1 LSFKNIKIKWH
12 FKNKTFD
19 EFVRALWVFCG
30 VLSIVLFLQIDRIVH
45 QDLYN
50 YGLKFSYDWAN
61 TYWMAFRLALAF
73 MLIPV
78 ILSGFQLTFDLM
90 TWLKA
95 RKEDINEETKQP
107 IPAKKAKKRKMKRVH
122 KPRNSKK
129 HEKRVEEQNLGRGT
143 LMECSNCGK
152 TFTKPLIMLD
162 FSGDEAKLISMCPYC
177 NAQLDN
183 NQETEEVHCYVKEYE
198 EKTVEKT

>member
-1 LSFKNIKIKWH
+1 MILLSFKNIKIRRH
-12 FKNKTFD
+12 FRNKTFD
-19 EFVRALWVFCG
+19 EFVRALWIFCG
-30 VLSIVLFLQIDRIVH
+30 VMSIVLFLHIDRIVH

-78 ILSGFQLTFDLM
+78 ILSGFQSTFDLM
-90 TWLKA
+90 TWLKT
-95 RKEDINEETKQP
+95 RKEDINEDAKQ
-107 IPAKKAKKRKMKRVH
+107 
-122 KPRNSKK
+122 PRNSKK
-129 HEKRVEEQNLGRGT
+129 HEKRIEEQNLEHDT

-177 NAQLDN
+177 NTQLDN
-183 NQETEEVHCYVKEYE
+183 NQETEEAHYYVKEYE
-198 EKTVEKT
+198 EKSVEKT